1 MPLKEIEIFKVQAT
15 DTEEY
20 SFKLC
25 SVHFDEACTIKD
37 QIQNDLFNIIWI
49 KDGMSKYQIDFSI
62 YDIDTECI
70 FFLTPGQ
77 VFKVESEEIKIGY
90 RLAFS
95 QDFYCVE
102 TQSKE
107 TGCNGVL
114 FNNIYEV
121 PFINP
126 NKSEKSEL
134 EAIILKMF
142 DEFKNPGAAHK
153 EMLNTYLKLFLIVA
167 TRIKLRQQDM
177 NQSEK
182 DVPDPNLVY
191 EFSQLVERNFRKYHS
206 VSDYANL
213 LNLSPK
219 TLSKQLHRLKGKS
232 PSVLIKDR
240 LILEAKRDLNYSN
253 LSVKEIAYQLGF
265 DDPAYFTRFF
275 KKSTNYSPNH
285 YKEKLV

>member
-1 MPLKEIEIFKVQAT
+1 MPLEEIEIFKVPAT
-15 DTEEY
+15 HAEGH

-25 SVHFDEACTIKD
+25 SVHFEEACTIKD

-49 KDGMSKYQIDFSI
+49 KDGMSRYHIDFST
-62 YDIDTECI
+62 YDIDTESI

-77 VFKVESEEIKIGY
+77 VFKVESEAIKLGY

-102 TQSKE
+102 TQGKE
-107 TGCNGVL
+107 TACNGVL

-126 NKSEKSEL
+126 NQSEKSEL

-142 DEFKNPGAAHK
+142 DEFKHPGVAHK

-167 TRIKLRQQDM
+167 TRIKLRQQEIKR
-177 NQSEK
+177 SGK

-191 EFSQLVERNFRKYHS
+191 EFSQLVEKNFRKYHS
-206 VSDYANL
+206 VSEYANL
-213 LNLSPK
+213 LNISPK
-219 TLSKQLHRLKGKS
+219 TLSKQLNKLKGKS
-232 PSVLIKDR
+232 PSDFIKER

-265 DDPAYFTRFF
+265 DDPAYFIRFF

-285 YKEKLV
+285 YKEQLI